1 MISFAFLLLLAAC
14 STDGPSSSIEDAVV
28 DVEVYRGTCA
38 GSSVTIDLDAD
49 TPTIASVRLCPTEPN
64 TLCDETPLRS
74 SSGGGDRWFDCPSGY
89 DYEAT
94 VLIAL

>member
-1 MISFAFLLLLAAC
+1 MISFALLLAAC
-14 STDGPSSSIEDAVV
+14 STDTGSSDSIEDAVI
-28 DVEVYRGTCA
+28 DVEVYRGTCS
-38 GSSVTIDLDAD
+38 GSSITIDLDAD
-49 TPTIASVRLCPTEPN
+49 MPTIASVRLCPTEPN

-74 SSGGGDRWFDCPSGY
+74 SSGGGDRWFDCPSSY